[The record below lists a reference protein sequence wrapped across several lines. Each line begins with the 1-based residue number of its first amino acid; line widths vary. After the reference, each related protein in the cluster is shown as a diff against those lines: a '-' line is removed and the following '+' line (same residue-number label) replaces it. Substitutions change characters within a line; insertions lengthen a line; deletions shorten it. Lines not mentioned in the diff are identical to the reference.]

1 MTAPKPPKGFDSWLD
16 WCVQHAEYR
25 DLWIERNC
33 PMGGEQPRYME
44 EVAQAELAALRAR
57 VIAAEDRCDEHVAHV
72 VEIGD
77 VLDAED
83 GETALEA
90 AKRVMRKLDA
100 ATNLI
105 AHTAARVAEL
115 AQWKESAMRVLG
127 EHHGALQRHGTLG
140 ESTADCMDR
149 LARQVAALV
158 AALRHA
164 VQRNHAPS
172 AGCDGCLGI
181 DAALRAAGRK
191 T

>member
-1 MTAPKPPKGFDSWLD
+1 MSDNRHIDPWD
-16 WCVQHAEYR
+16 
-25 DLWIERNC
+25 
-33 PMGGEQPRYME
+33 
-44 EVAQAELAALRAR
+44 AQGIAMAELAALRAR
-57 VIAAEDRCDEHVAHV
+57 VIAAEDRCDEHVARV

-115 AQWKESAMRVLG
+115 EQWKESAMRVLG

-149 LARQVAALV
+149 LARQVAALADALEEV
-158 AALRHA
+158 APDPDDNEACARIGHGPDDFHSVGQQCPVALRA
-164 VQRNHAPS
+164 Q
-172 AGCDGCLGI
+172 
-181 DAALRAAGRK
+181 AALRAADPDPVPRPPAGLGP
-191 T
+191 